1 MTADVLATHVGFAF
15 ALFVLSAALTEGMV
29 RLNIADIPNAR
40 SSHARPTPKGGGLA
54 VALSFFLGVTAL
66 FFLSSAVRLSEHG
79 FLVYL
84 GLAGLL
90 VVAALIDDLK
100 PMPPSLKLT
109 VQIFCAGIF
118 TTAVARFETVSVP
131 GFGVVELGLLGSFAT
146 VLWIVGVMNLVNFM
160 DGINGLVSG
169 TAIIAAGTLAILAL
183 LSDAPFVYLAALVLV
198 GATAGFFVH
207 NFPWGRIFLGD
218 TGSQFLGFALSTLA
232 VIGASEEGGKMSA
245 WLVPILIL
253 PLLFDAVL
261 TLVLRALRGEDV
273 TKPHRDHVYQILV
286 RAGLSHAQ
294 VSALYFSLTLLCAV
308 AGVAVQLRYAS
319 QGPLILGLLIA
330 LMGALA
336 FLAYRFAN
344 GRQVFAKS

>member
-1 MTADVLATHVGFAF
+1 MSAGVIATHAGFAL
-15 ALFVLSAALTEGMV
+15 ALFFLSAALTEGMV
-29 RLNIADIPNAR
+29 RFNIADIPNAR
-40 SSHARPTPKGGGLA
+40 SSHARPTPTGGGLA
-54 VALSFFLGVTAL
+54 VAFTFFLGITTL
-66 FFLSSAVRLSEHG
+66 FFLSSAVKLPERA

-90 VVAALIDDLK
+90 VVAALVDDFRTIR
-100 PMPPSLKLT
+100 PWLKLT
-109 VQIFCAGIF
+109 VQIFCAGLF
-118 TTAVARFETVSVP
+118 TLAVSHFETVSLP
-131 GFGVVELGLLGSFAT
+131 GLGVVHLGLFGSFAT
-146 VLWIVGVMNLVNFM
+146 ILWIVSVMNLVNFM

-169 TAIIAAGTLAILAL
+169 TAIIAAATLAILAL
-183 LSDAPFVYLAALVLV
+183 LSDAPFVYLAALVLT
-198 GATAGFFVH
+198 GCTAGFFVH

-218 TGSQFLGFALSTLA
+218 TGSQFLGFALATLA

-261 TLVLRALRGEDV
+261 TLALRALRGEDV
-273 TKPHRDHVYQILV
+273 TRPHRDHIYQLLV

-294 VSALYFSLTLLCAV
+294 VSALYFSLTVLCAV

-319 QGPLILGLLIA
+319 QGALILGLLVA

>member
-1 MTADVLATHVGFAF
+1 
-15 ALFVLSAALTEGMV
+15 
-29 RLNIADIPNAR
+29 
-40 SSHARPTPKGGGLA
+40 
-54 VALSFFLGVTAL
+54 
-66 FFLSSAVRLSEHG
+66 
-79 FLVYL
+79 
-84 GLAGLL
+84 
-90 VVAALIDDLK
+90 
-100 PMPPSLKLT
+100 
-109 VQIFCAGIF
+109 
-118 TTAVARFETVSVP
+118 
-131 GFGVVELGLLGSFAT
+131 
-146 VLWIVGVMNLVNFM
+146 MNLVNFM

-169 TAIIAAGTLAILAL
+169 TAIIAAAALAILAL

-198 GATAGFFVH
+198 GATGGFFVH

-218 TGSQFLGFALSTLA
+218 TGSQFLGFVLSTLA
-232 VIGASEEGGKMSA
+232 VIGASEEGGKVSA

-294 VSALYFSLTLLCAV
+294 VSALYFSLALLCAT
-308 AGVAVQLRYAS
+308 AGVAVQLRFANM
-319 QGPLILGLLIA
+319 GPLMLGLLIV

-344 GRQVFAKS
+344 GRQVFAKG

>member
-1 MTADVLATHVGFAF
+1 MSAHVIATHAGFAF
-15 ALFVLSAALTEGMV
+15 VLFLLSAALTEVMV

-54 VALSFFLGVTAL
+54 LAFCFLIGITAL
-66 FFLSSAVRLSEHG
+66 FFLSSAVKLPQKA

-84 GLAGLL
+84 GLALLL
-90 VVAALIDDLK
+90 VVAAFVDDLK
-100 PMPPSLKLT
+100 PMRPSAKLT
-109 VQIFCAGIF
+109 VQVFCAGIF
-118 TTAVARFETVSVP
+118 TTAIARFETVNFP
-131 GFGVVELGLLGSFAT
+131 GLGTVELGLFGSFAT
-146 VLWIVGVMNLVNFM
+146 LLWIVAVMNLVNFM

-169 TAIIAAGTLAILAL
+169 TAIIAALVLAVLAL

-198 GATAGFFVH
+198 GSTAGFFVH
-207 NFPWGRIFLGD
+207 NFPRGRIFLGD
-218 TGSQFLGFALSTLA
+218 TGSQFLGFVLSSLA

-261 TLVLRALRGEDV
+261 TLALRARRGEDV

-294 VSALYFSLTLLCAV
+294 VSGLYFSLTLLCAV
-308 AGVAVQLRYAS
+308 AGVAVQLHDARL
-319 QGPLILGLLIA
+319 GPILLILLAA
-330 LMGALA
+330 LMGGLAL
-336 FLAYRFAN
+336 LAYRFAN
-344 GRQVFAKS
+344 GRHVFARS